1 MRKALE
7 NHFSVNKPHA
17 VISSLPYYCNPAVA
31 KAARKGNAHYFDLTE
46 DVAVTQAVR
55 RIARGASKAF
65 VPQCGL
71 APGFISI
78 AANELAKHFDELR
91 SIKLRVGALPQHPN
105 NVLKYSLTWST
116 EGLINE
122 YGNACESV
130 VDGKIVDAAPLEGL
144 EEIEI
149 DGTLYEA
156 FNTSGGLGSL
166 AESYGKQCEQIN
178 YKTMRYPGHCAQM
191 RLLMNDLKLNSDRA
205 TLKRVLEHAVPQTLQ
220 DVVIVYAAV
229 AGKQDGELR
238 EENYVNKIYPQ
249 MIAGR
254 LWSAIQVTTAAGIT
268 AVVDL
273 VLASP
278 RKYQGFVAQEQFDL
292 PEILDNRF
300 GQYYAPGGTKDL
312 SSTVV
317 VSGQA
322 GHQRRRASARKPC
335 ATRQFGEA
343 QRNERG
349 QIRHQRRRRRHSQAA
364 RHRFDQRRRVVGQ
377 PRLVEG
383 RRRQRR
389 SPRPIPRPAKTL
401 GAGAQRHRHRLRG
414 TSCAASVEAAAAW
427 RSVPAPRR
435 GEAVRLLG
443 DALRAVKDDLGAL
456 VTLENGKIK
465 AEGLGEV
472 QEMIDIADFAVGQ
485 SRMLYGLTMHSER
498 PQHRMYEQWHPL
510 GVVGIISAF
519 NFPVA
524 VWAWNAFLAAIC
536 GNASVWKPS
545 PKTPLTA
552 IAVQHICNKRDARAQ
567 TTGDLP
573 AVHRRAAP
581 NSPRVSSTTGA
592 SRWCRSRARLRLAAM
607 SRSASRAGSARACSS
622 SAATTPSLSTR
633 LRT

>member
-1 MRKALE
+1 MHKVLILGAGKIGALISGLLAESGDYEVTLGDVDAAASEAVVKAHGSQHLRAVALDAGDAKALE
-7 NHFSVNKPHA
+7 NHFRVHKPHA
-17 VISSLPYYCNPAVA
+17 VVSSLPYYCNPAVA

-46 DVAVTQAVR
+46 DVEVTRAVR
-55 RIARGASKAF
+55 RIARGATRAF

-78 AANELAKHFDELR
+78 AANELTKHFDELR

-122 YGNACESV
+122 YGNPCQSV
-130 VDGKIVDAAPLEGL
+130 IDGKIVDAAPLEGL

-273 VLASP
+273 VLSSP
-278 RKYQGFVAQEQFDL
+278 RKYSGFVAQEQFAL

-300 GQYYAPGGTKDL
+300 GQYYAPGGTKDV

-317 VSGQA
+317 VTGQA
-322 GHQRRRASARKPC
+322 GHQRRKAVK
-335 ATRQFGEA
+335 
-343 QRNERG
+343 
-349 QIRHQRRRRRHSQAA
+349 
-364 RHRFDQRRRVVGQ
+364 
-377 PRLVEG
+377 
-383 RRRQRR
+383 
-389 SPRPIPRPAKTL
+389 PAK
-401 GAGAQRHRHRLRG
+401 
-414 TSCAASVEAAAAW
+414 AAA
-427 RSVPAPRR
+427 PR
-435 GEAVRLLG
+435 
-443 DALRAVKDDLGAL
+443 K
-456 VTLENGKIK
+456 KK
-465 AEGLGEV
+465 
-472 QEMIDIADFAVGQ
+472 
-485 SRMLYGLTMHSER
+485 
-498 PQHRMYEQWHPL
+498 
-510 GVVGIISAF
+510 
-519 NFPVA
+519 
-524 VWAWNAFLAAIC
+524 
-536 GNASVWKPS
+536 
-545 PKTPLTA
+545 
-552 IAVQHICNKRDARAQ
+552 
-567 TTGDLP
+567 
-573 AVHRRAAP
+573 
-581 NSPRVSSTTGA
+581 
-592 SRWCRSRARLRLAAM
+592 
-607 SRSASRAGSARACSS
+607 
-622 SAATTPSLSTR
+622 
-633 LRT
+633 